1 MQEKRTWIITGG
13 IFGFLG
19 VALGAFGAHG
29 LKDIL
34 SAEMIEIYKTGVFY
48 QLVHSVVIL
57 AVAFGGEA
65 KYFKAAMFF
74 AIGIVLFSFSLYL
87 YSVTQV
93 LAFAI
98 ITPFGGVSFLIG
110 WLLLIISAAKNPHR
124 VQREI

>member
-29 LKDIL
+29 LKAIL
-34 SAEMIEIYKTGVFY
+34 SAEMMEIYKTGVFY

-65 KYFKAAMFF
+65 KYFKAAVFF

-87 YSVTQV
+87 YSMTQV
-93 LAFAI
+93 IAFAI
-98 ITPFGGVSFLIG
+98 VTPFGGISFLIG
-110 WLLLIISAAKNPHR
+110 WLLLIISAAKK
-124 VQREI
+124 QK